1 MSDLVGNAED
11 RFSHVGAQMYM
22 YVVCYMYIS
31 IIFSGTSA
39 CPNGKFHCT
48 NAGHQPLNILS
59 SRVNDGICGM
69 I

>member
-11 RFSHVGAQMYM
+11 RFSHVGAHMHA
-22 YVVCYMYIS
+22 VRFIS